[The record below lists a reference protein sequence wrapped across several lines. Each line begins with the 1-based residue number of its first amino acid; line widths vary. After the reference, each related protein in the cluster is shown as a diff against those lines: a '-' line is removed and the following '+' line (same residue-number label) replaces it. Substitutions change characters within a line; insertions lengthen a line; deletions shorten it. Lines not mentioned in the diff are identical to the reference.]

1 LWVTLPES
9 LSSLRLFDLAK
20 KENVAFVPGNAFYV
34 DGSGNNTLR
43 LNFSNS
49 DEEKSVWPDG
59 VQYFAKRQ
67 GVVRCF
73 ECRDGRIIVAEVKR
87 LDRRTT
93 RWIRYSA
100 RAITLVWVTCW
111 ISLLGIV
118 GLGALTVF
126 PLVLLLASLI
136 LLLSVS
142 VAWRW
147 EIIGAVVLVLEGLL
161 ILSLVCRVITVGH
174 FPVPN
179 HFPYTV
185 MFPHYYSL
193 WPSLR

>member
-1 LWVTLPES
+1 M
-9 LSSLRLFDLAK
+9 
-20 KENVAFVPGNAFYV
+20 
-34 DGSGNNTLR
+34 
-43 LNFSNS
+43 
-49 DEEKSVWPDG
+49 
-59 VQYFAKRQ
+59 
-67 GVVRCF
+67 
-73 ECRDGRIIVAEVKR
+73 AEVKR

-100 RAITLVWVTCW
+100 RAITLVWATCW

-118 GLGALTVF
+118 GLGALTIF
-126 PLVLLLASLI
+126 PLALLLASLI

-161 ILSLVCRVITVGH
+161 IMPLVCRVITVGH

-185 MFPHYYSL
+185 MFPLLLLTMALSPLIAGFLFLISWYGSKQYRK
-193 WPSLR
+193 P